1 MMPFSHVGV
10 TLFVALFYL
19 STVSGCATITGGGSD
34 QKIKIT
40 SNRSG
45 AAVIVDGQPCG
56 VTPTAVALSRKTEHQ
71 VEIAYPG
78 CETAHI
84 HLERRLNPWLFGNIA
99 FGGLIGLGVDIC
111 TDATH
116 CLSPGEIKVN
126 LGSPGEPTRRLAA
139 AP

>member
-1 MMPFSHVGV
+1 MKPSRNVEV
-10 TLFVALFYL
+10 TLFAALFYL
-19 STVSGCATITGGGSD
+19 STVSGCATITGGSSD

-40 SNRSG
+40 SNRPG

-71 VEIAYPG
+71 VEIAYPD

-84 HLERRLNPWLFGNIA
+84 RLERRLNPWLFGNIMI
-99 FGGLIGLGVDIC
+99 GGLIGLGVDVC
-111 TDATH
+111 TNATH
-116 CLSPGEIKVN
+116 CLSPGEVKVN
-126 LGSPGEPTRRLAA
+126 LGSPGEPTSRLAA